1 LLLPVVNVVDELT
14 TRLCT
19 SNVVLIAPPGAG
31 KSTYLPLHLMQHRPF
46 HGKKII
52 MLQPRR
58 LAARSIAQYL
68 AQQMN
73 EEVGQT
79 VGYRIRGENKVSATT
94 RLEIV
99 TEGILTRM
107 LQQDPELTGTDV
119 VIFDEF
125 HERNLHAD
133 FSLALCLETQQ
144 ALREDLRILVM
155 SATLSVK
162 GLTDYLDQAA
172 LVVCEGRQFPIDI
185 RYLPQQSKN
194 QRTLVAS
201 IANLTVNVLAGEQG
215 NILIFLP
222 SIRLI
227 RELVDLL
234 DEKVRSICGPRVL
247 VCPLYGDLSLVEQS
261 KAIEATEPG
270 KRKVV
275 IATNIA
281 ETSLTI
287 EGIRIVIDSGLE
299 NSAIFNLNRGITQV
313 DTKRIVKASAT
324 QRSGRAGRLEPGI
337 AYRLWSEEQD
347 RRLVDYITPEI
358 LKSDITS
365 LILDALVWGTSLQ
378 ELNLL
383 DRPSVAQLDQG
394 MVILRDLNAVDDS
407 NKLTAHG
414 RDIQQLGCHPRI
426 ANMLLCA
433 NKIAEMDGCDIS
445 ATRTLAC
452 LVAALLE
459 GKDPLSKSHS
469 SDIYLRLQFLAS
481 NKRHSIWRD
490 ARLWAQRLK
499 VKMTVD
505 LPLHILPILVGYAYP
520 DHIAR
525 LRHSNNYQLSC
536 ASGAALSDDDALI
549 GESWLAVGKLVLL
562 QGQVNAHIALS
573 VPISIEQLQTH
584 FAHLF
589 HERRECQWQQSSKR
603 IEARYIQAFRDIVI
617 DKKPCQATS
626 EEITQAWEQKLEGI
640 SFDDLPLSNQAKNW
654 VNRVN
659 MAKHYS
665 PNDAWPDVSKNGLVC
680 SSDVWLL
687 PYLSGITNWQAFE
700 NLDWL
705 SMLKQH
711 LSYDLLQKIELLL
724 PKSITLPTGRQATL
738 NYVNLDKVVLSVR
751 MQEMYGT
758 SIHPTI
764 ANNRLPLVVELLSP
778 RQQPI
783 QITQDLPNFW
793 KSSYRQVRKDMKSQY
808 PKHYWPEDP
817 LEAEA
822 SLKTNRQLRMQGKL

>member
-1 LLLPVVNVVDELT
+1 
-14 TRLCT
+14 
-19 SNVVLIAPPGAG
+19 
-31 KSTYLPLHLMQHRPF
+31 
-46 HGKKII
+46 
-52 MLQPRR
+52 
-58 LAARSIAQYL
+58 
-68 AQQMN
+68 
-73 EEVGQT
+73 
-79 VGYRIRGENKVSATT
+79 
-94 RLEIV
+94 
-99 TEGILTRM
+99 
-107 LQQDPELTGTDV
+107 
-119 VIFDEF
+119 
-125 HERNLHAD
+125 
-133 FSLALCLETQQ
+133 
-144 ALREDLRILVM
+144 
-155 SATLSVK
+155 
-162 GLTDYLDQAA
+162 
-172 LVVCEGRQFPIDI
+172 
-185 RYLPQQSKN
+185 
-194 QRTLVAS
+194 
-201 IANLTVNVLAGEQG
+201 
-215 NILIFLP
+215 
-222 SIRLI
+222 
-227 RELVDLL
+227 
-234 DEKVRSICGPRVL
+234 
-247 VCPLYGDLSLVEQS
+247 
-261 KAIEATEPG
+261 
-270 KRKVV
+270 
-275 IATNIA
+275 
-281 ETSLTI
+281 
-287 EGIRIVIDSGLE
+287 
-299 NSAIFNLNRGITQV
+299 
-313 DTKRIVKASAT
+313 
-324 QRSGRAGRLEPGI
+324 
-337 AYRLWSEEQD
+337 
-347 RRLVDYITPEI
+347 
-358 LKSDITS
+358 
-365 LILDALVWGTSLQ
+365 
-378 ELNLL
+378 
-383 DRPSVAQLDQG
+383 
-394 MVILRDLNAVDDS
+394 
-407 NKLTAHG
+407 
-414 RDIQQLGCHPRI
+414 
-426 ANMLLCA
+426 MLLCA

-562 QGQVNAHIALS
+562 QGQV
-573 VPISIEQLQTH
+573 
-584 FAHLF
+584 
-589 HERRECQWQQSSKR
+589 SSKR